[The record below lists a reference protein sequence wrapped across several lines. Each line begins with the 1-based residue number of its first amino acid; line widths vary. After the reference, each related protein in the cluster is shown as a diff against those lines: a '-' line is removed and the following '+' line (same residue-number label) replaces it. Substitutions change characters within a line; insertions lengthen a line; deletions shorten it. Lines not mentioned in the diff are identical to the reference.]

1 MSVEEILKE
10 IEGGLTGEIK
20 KDMDYLQVCLKRYNK
35 HEDIE
40 ERKAIVRGIQGMMF
54 KVSPQETEKF
64 ARMNMSAMQ
73 QAYKEILDKALAYS
87 RARDAEKVIE
97 TLEPVIK
104 KIEAEDVYKDDD
116 ETEYV
121 VFAQPM
127 EKAVYSYKF
136 KNDKKTYTPI
146 EPLPDFYYLY
156 GVAKKVQG
164 DNDGA
169 IDALQKAIRWD
180 PVACGIYLELADYI
194 RESGDTEKFME
205 LTEKA
210 YEYAYLPGDLARCYS
225 AFGRFYFER
234 GRMETAIACMQMSFM
249 LVKENPFAKILFNEL
264 QKNVEADKLKP
275 LKVEEV
281 AETLRRNNLP
291 DQPDKDI
298 VGIAY
303 TYASKYAEA
312 GNPNASAYY
321 YQIVYGLTRDDKIK
335 ALLDE
340 QEKAIEEKKTAQS
353 K

>member
-10 IEGGLTGEIK
+10 IESGLTGEVK

-35 HEDIE
+35 HDNLE
-40 ERKAIVRGIQGMMF
+40 ERKEIVRGIQSMMF

-73 QAYKEILDKALAYS
+73 QAYKELLDKALAYS

-104 KIEAEDVYKDDD
+104 KIEAEDVYKDD
-116 ETEYV
+116 ENQEYV
-121 VFAQPM
+121 VFAQPI
-127 EKAVYSYKF
+127 EKAIYSFKF

-146 EPLPDFYYLY
+146 EPLPDMYYLY

-164 DNDGA
+164 DNDAA
-169 IDALQKAIRWD
+169 IESLKKAIRWN

-194 RESGDTEKFME
+194 RETGDTEKFME

-210 YEYAYLPGDLARCYS
+210 YEYAYAPGDLARCYS

-234 GRMETAIACMQMSFM
+234 GRMDTAIACMQMSFM

-264 QKNVEADKLKP
+264 QENVEADKLKP
-275 LKVEEV
+275 LKVDEV

-291 DQPDKDI
+291 DMPDKDV

-303 TYASKYAEA
+303 TYATKYAEA
-312 GNPNASAYY
+312 GNPHAAAYY
-321 YQIVYGLTRDDKIK
+321 YQIVYSLTRDDKIK
-335 ALLDE
+335 ALLEE
-340 QEKAIEEKKTAQS
+340 QEKAIEEKKD
-353 K
+353 KVEK

>member
-40 ERKAIVRGIQGMMF
+40 ERKAIVRGIQSMMF

-97 TLEPVIK
+97 TIEPVIK

-136 KNDKKTYTPI
+136 KNDKT
-146 EPLPDFYYLY
+146 
-156 GVAKKVQG
+156 
-164 DNDGA
+164 
-169 IDALQKAIRWD
+169 
-180 PVACGIYLELADYI
+180 GISI
-194 RESGDTEKFME
+194 
-205 LTEKA
+205 
-210 YEYAYLPGDLARCYS
+210 
-225 AFGRFYFER
+225 
-234 GRMETAIACMQMSFM
+234 
-249 LVKENPFAKILFNEL
+249 
-264 QKNVEADKLKP
+264 
-275 LKVEEV
+275 
-281 AETLRRNNLP
+281 
-291 DQPDKDI
+291 
-298 VGIAY
+298 
-303 TYASKYAEA
+303 
-312 GNPNASAYY
+312 
-321 YQIVYGLTRDDKIK
+321 
-335 ALLDE
+335 
-340 QEKAIEEKKTAQS
+340 
-353 K
+353 